1 MKSLDKQIQDII
13 QDSVSK
19 TMNIKVPLQ
28 SNMEERNL
36 LLEILRNQERLNKKM
51 QSIYEN
57 SNHEQSN

>member
-19 TMNIKVPLQ
+19 TINIKVPLQ

-51 QSIYEN
+51 ESIYEN
-57 SNHEQSN
+57 INHEQSN